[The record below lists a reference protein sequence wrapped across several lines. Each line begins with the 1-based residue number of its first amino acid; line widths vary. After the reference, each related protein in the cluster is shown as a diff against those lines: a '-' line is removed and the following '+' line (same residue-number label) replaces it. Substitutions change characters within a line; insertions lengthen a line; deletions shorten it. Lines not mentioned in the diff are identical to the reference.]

1 MLDILYVIWYN
12 EVKLK
17 ERIEVSMKH
26 CFTKTLDIAC
36 CGYLDKNV
44 DDEYVIIVE
53 GKDKTEEYLV
63 SDLLRQMYGSEVC
76 LKSASAEV

>member
-1 MLDILYVIWYN
+1 
-12 EVKLK
+12 
-17 ERIEVSMKH
+17 MKH
-26 CFTKTLDIAC
+26 CFTKTLDISC

-76 LKSASAEV
+76 FKSASVEV